1 MISQVFEKS
10 LTIEKRN
17 DGVAVIR
24 IDVPDEPV
32 NTLQPNFAE
41 EFTAALAE
49 IDADQSVR
57 AVVIASGKPD
67 GFIAGADIKML
78 KKVQVASEA
87 SALSNAGQ
95 RALGKLAD
103 FSRPVVAAIHGACLG
118 GGLEVALACHGRV
131 GSSHEKTKLGLP
143 EVQLGVLPGLG
154 GTQRLPRLVGI
165 QASLDMMLTGKQID
179 SRRAKRMGLLDDVVP
194 PAIVVEVAAKLA
206 LKMSE
211 SGRRGHF
218 RTLHK
223 GFDKAAVVEA
233 LLVENPI
240 GRKIL
245 FDKAKQQLRRKT
257 HGNYPA
263 PERILEVVRTGLAK
277 GFERGLQAES
287 QAFGDLVVTP
297 EARELM
303 NLFFATN
310 EQKRDSGVDDASVKP
325 AVVHK
330 VGVLGA
336 GLMGAGVAYVT
347 AAQAGLPVRLKD
359 RDDVGLGRGMN
370 YIRGIADERVARR
383 RLSATERD
391 ALLATITPTSSY
403 SGFHDAELVIEAVF
417 EDLELKRSVL
427 KQTEENGHPNLI
439 FASNTSSLPIAD
451 LAAASRAPERVLG
464 MHYFSPVHKMPLLE
478 IIVTEKTA
486 PWATAT
492 AVQIGKKQGKTVIVV
507 NDGPGF
513 YTTRILGP
521 YMNEAAHLL
530 GEGLSIDAIDDALV
544 EWGFPVGPIT
554 LIDEVGIDVAEK
566 VGKVLHHAFGER
578 MAAPKTV
585 GRLVAEGRLGRK
597 NQKGFYVYGSK
608 KDKGKRPVDESVY
621 GLIGQPKKLSL
632 PKTIIAQRC
641 AFAFINEAV
650 RCFEEGILRS
660 ARDGDIGAVMGL
672 GFPPFRGGPFRYVDA
687 VGPVAI
693 VRQLERF
700 ASEYGPR
707 FAPAEFLQRMARE
720 ERRFFGASA
729 VSPVKRQPQKSALAG
744 SE

>member
-1 MISQVFEKS
+1 MISQVFEKT
-10 LTIEKRN
+10 LRIEKRP
-17 DGVAVIR
+17 DGVAVIYM
-24 IDVPDEPV
+24 DVPDEPV
-32 NTLQPNFAE
+32 NTLQANFAE
-41 EFTAALAE
+41 EFTAAFAE
-49 IDADQSVR
+49 IDADQAVR
-57 AVVIASGKPD
+57 AVVLASGKPE

-78 KKVQVASEA
+78 KRVEGSAEA
-87 SALSNAGQ
+87 STLSSTGQ
-95 RALGKLAD
+95 RALGKLAE

-131 GSSHEKTKLGLP
+131 GSDHAKTKLGLP
-143 EVQLGVLPGLG
+143 EVQLGLLPGLG
-154 GTQRLPRLVGI
+154 GTQRLPRLLGI
-165 QASLDMMLTGKQID
+165 QAALDMMLTGRQID
-179 SRRAKRMGLLDDVVP
+179 ARRAKKMGLLDDVVP
-194 PAIVVEVAAKLA
+194 AAIVVEVAAKLA

-211 SGRRGHF
+211 SGSRG
-218 RTLHK
+218 RWRSARQ

-240 GRKIL
+240 GRKLL
-245 FDKAKQQLRRKT
+245 FDQAKRQLRQKT

-263 PERILEVVRTGLAK
+263 PERILDVVRVGLAK
-277 GFERGLQAES
+277 GFERGLQAEA

-310 EQKRDSGVDDASVKP
+310 EQKKDSGVDDPSVRP
-325 AVVHK
+325 VPVHK

-347 AAQAGLPVRLKD
+347 ADQAGLPVRLKD

-370 YIRGIADERVARR
+370 YIRGILEERVARR
-383 RLSATERD
+383 RLTPTARD

-403 SGFHDAELVIEAVF
+403 AGFQDAELVIEAVF
-417 EDLELKRSVL
+417 EDIELKRSVL
-427 KQTEENGHPNLI
+427 KQTEENGHPQLI
-439 FASNTSSLPIAD
+439 FASNTSSLPIAEI
-451 LAAASRAPERVLG
+451 AAASRAPERVLG

-486 PWATAT
+486 PFATAT
-492 AVQIGKKQGKTVIVV
+492 AVQVGKDQGKTVIVV

-530 GEGLSIDAIDDALV
+530 SEGLAIDAIDEALV

-566 VGKVLHHAFGER
+566 VGKVLHHAFGDR
-578 MAAPKTV
+578 MSPPKTV

-597 NQKGFYVYGSK
+597 NQKGFYAYSSK
-608 KDKGKRPVDESVY
+608 KLKGKRAVDKSVY
-621 GLIGQPKKLSL
+621 SLIGQPKKLTL
-632 PKTIIAQRC
+632 PKSVIAQRC

-660 ARDGDIGAVMGL
+660 ARDGDIGAVLGL
-672 GFPPFRGGPFRYVDA
+672 GFPPFRGGPFRYIDA

-700 ASEYGPR
+700 ASEYGSR
-707 FAPAEFLQRMARE
+707 FAPAELLQRMARE
-720 ERRFFGASA
+720 ERRFFGTSA
-729 VSPVKRQPQKSALAG
+729 VSPVRPKASG
-744 SE
+744 TH